1 MPEAKSLN
9 CPSCGGT
16 LDVANWFVRMVVC
29 RYCGSTVA
37 IENERLE
44 LLGKGAALVQS
55 PTRFA
60 VGLSGSLSSKPFRI
74 LGRVRYEADDGY
86 WDEWYLEFGDGSTA
100 LLEEEEG
107 EYTLSQKQSLASAVP
122 AFEQVSVGTTLTING
137 QLFFVTER
145 CRAHVA
151 GAEGQLPY
159 RVRPGQ
165 PVRFIDGNTG
175 GQVAAL
181 EYSEEAIEYSVGA
194 PLGRDEIVMDQA

>member
-1 MPEAKSLN
+1 MPQAKSVN
-9 CPSCGGT
+9 CPSCGGA

-29 RYCGSTVA
+29 GYCGSTVA
-37 IENERLE
+37 FENERLE

-60 VGLSGSLSSKPFRI
+60 VGRSGKLRGKPFRI

-86 WDEWYLEFGDGSTA
+86 WDEWFLEFGDGSTA

-122 AFEQVSVGTTLTING
+122 AFDQISIGATLSIND
-137 QLFFVTER
+137 QPFFVTER
-145 CRAHVA
+145 CRARVA

-165 PVRFIDGNTG
+165 PVRFVDGNTG
-175 GQVAAL
+175 GRVAAI
-181 EYSEEAIEYSVGA
+181 EYGDDAIEYSVGA
-194 PLGRDEIVMDQA
+194 PVDRDEIAMDQE

>member
-1 MPEAKSLN
+1 MPQAKSLN
-9 CPSCGGT
+9 CPSCGGK

-29 RYCGSTVA
+29 HYCGSTVA

-55 PTRFA
+55 PTQFA
-60 VGLSGSLSSKPFRI
+60 VGRAGRLRGQPFRI

-86 WDEWYLEFGDGSTA
+86 WDEWYLELGDGSTA

-107 EYTLSQKQSLASAVP
+107 EYTLSQKRSLTSAVP
-122 AFEQVSVGTTLTING
+122 PFEQMYVGTTLSISG
-137 QLFFVTER
+137 QSFFVTER
-145 CRAHVA
+145 CSARVA

-165 PVRFIDGNTG
+165 AVRFVDGNIG

-181 EYSEEAIEYSVGA
+181 EYADDAIEYSVGS
-194 PLGRDEIVMDQA
+194 PLGRDEIDVEQD